1 MRLDMVQGDKE
12 TALILD
18 FDGQRMIAL
27 DSKKQ
32 RGDITSQ
39 AKLQEVL
46 GKTSTGEIKAS
57 VTPTAETKTIAGFA
71 CKVHNVSVEVPFS
84 MGGPEMQMALVMAGP
99 ACLSKDAPG
108 YADYQRLYTTVAE
121 KGWILG
127 DPRGAQGPG
136 AAMAKGM
143 ANFQKTM
150 AAAGDRPRAEHARRA
165 EGRRPDGRHDGPHV
179 QDRHRPR
186 RHQDRDRRRRRGAVR
201 RARRL
206 QGEAELTATTLHD
219 SARMRAGFLEALQQP
234 GQGGQRIVI
243 AAELRPPRAELDTHA
258 GMGAWIDTY
267 HAVRA
272 LTRRDT
278 FVCLTDS
285 AVGAQE
291 EDNLRHLV
299 ANLGQRRRSIAH
311 RARS

>member
-1 MRLDMVQGDKE
+1 MRSTALPFVLACLVAAPAAADVTVTSTTTGKAPVVGDLNGTQTTRIKGNRMRMDTTQGDKE

-27 DSKKQ
+27 DAKK
-32 RGDITSQ
+32 REATITSQ

-57 VTPTAETKTIAGFA
+57 VTPTAETKTIAGMS

-108 YADYQRLYTTVAE
+108 YADYQRLFTTVAE

-150 AAAGDRPRAEHARRA
+150 AAAGIALDQNMH
-165 EGRRPDGRHDGPHV
+165 
-179 QDRHRPR
+179 
-186 RHQDRDRRRRRGAVR
+186 
-201 RARRL
+201 
-206 QGEAELTATTLHD
+206 AELKGEGP
-219 SARMRAGFLEALQQP
+219 M
-234 GQGGQRIVI
+234 
-243 AAELRPPRAELDTHA
+243 A
-258 GMGAWIDTY
+258 GMMGRMFKIDSGHVVTKIETGDLD
-267 HAVRA
+267 AA
-272 LTRRDT
+272 LFD
-278 FVCLTDS
+278 VP
-285 AVGAQE
+285 AGYKVKQ
-291 EDNLRHLV
+291 N
-299 ANLGQRRRSIAH
+299 
-311 RARS
+311 